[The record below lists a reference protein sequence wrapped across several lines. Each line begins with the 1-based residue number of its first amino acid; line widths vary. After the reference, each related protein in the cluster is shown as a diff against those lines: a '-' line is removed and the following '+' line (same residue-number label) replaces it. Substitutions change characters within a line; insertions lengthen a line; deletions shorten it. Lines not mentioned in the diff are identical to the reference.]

1 MKWILTSLTVF
12 LIISGCGKATGMA
25 STDMESLFIT
35 VRPETAASI
44 EGRLAEDVSLEKM
57 VSLFPSTGVTEI
69 RVTCTQKD
77 SSMLK
82 IVADTISIPIYIT
95 TSEGSPIPR
104 ISVSQNGLFWQ
115 PSYCWSVSETGACS
129 IEGLVILS
137 NSTNQVWNAATVR
150 IEDNLGNA
158 VATTSTG
165 LTIPEGEVVVR
176 WWEATGE
183 AGTLSV
189 VYGWPYT
196 GEWNALQP
204 LIVPS
209 AGPLT
214 PDGTREEMWSRP
226 SSDTIYVLANDIVEI
241 REQQE
246 QIPLGYINEVT
257 LSNIDDR
264 SIDIRMIYPDKL
276 PRGASFVPGDSFQD
290 YVTLTPLESRTMRYS
305 LVYTNL

>member
-1 MKWILTSLTVF
+1 MKWILTSLTVL
-12 LIISGCGKATGMA
+12 LIISGCGKTTGMA

-35 VRPETAASI
+35 VRPEMPASI
-44 EGRLAEDVSLEKM
+44 EGRLAEDISLERM
-57 VSLFPSTGVTEI
+57 ISLLPSTGVTEI
-69 RVTCTQKD
+69 RVTCTQRD
-77 SSMLK
+77 SSSLK
-82 IVADTISIPIYIT
+82 QVADTITVPIYIT
-95 TSEGSPIPR
+95 TSEGFSIPR
-104 ISVSQNGLFWQ
+104 ISVSQKGLLWQ

-150 IEDNLGNA
+150 IEDNLGNP

-183 AGTLSV
+183 AGILSV
-189 VYGWPYT
+189 VYGWPHT
-196 GEWNALQP
+196 GQWNALQP

-214 PDGTREEMWSRP
+214 TNGSREEIWSRP
-226 SSDTIYVLANDIVEI
+226 ASDTIYVLVDDIVEI

-246 QIPLGYINEVT
+246 QISVGYINEVT
-257 LSNIDDR
+257 LSNIADI
-264 SIDIRMIYPDKL
+264 SIDIRMAYPDKL

-305 LVYTNL
+305 LIYTNL

>member
-12 LIISGCGKATGMA
+12 MTISGCGKTTGMA

-35 VRPETAASI
+35 VRPEIPASI
-44 EGRLAEDVSLEKM
+44 EGRLAEDVSLKKM
-57 VSLFPSTGVTEI
+57 VSLLPSTGVTEI
-69 RVTCTQKD
+69 RVTCTRQD
-77 SSMLK
+77 SSSLK
-82 IVADTISIPIYIT
+82 QVADTLSIPIYIT
-95 TSEGSPIPR
+95 TSEGSPVPR
-104 ISVSQNGLFWQ
+104 ISVSQNGLLWQ

-129 IEGLVILS
+129 VEGLVILS

-150 IEDNLGNA
+150 IEDNQGNA

-183 AGTLSV
+183 AGTLSI
-189 VYGWPYT
+189 VYGWPYA
-196 GEWNALQP
+196 GKWNALQP
-204 LIVPS
+204 LIIPS
-209 AGPLT
+209 AGPLI
-214 PDGTREEMWSRP
+214 PGSREEMWSRP
-226 SSDTIYVLANDIVEI
+226 ASDTIYVLVDDIVGI

-246 QIPLGYINEVT
+246 QIPLGYVNEVT
-257 LSNIDDR
+257 LSNIADR
-264 SIDIRMIYPDKL
+264 SIDIRMAYPDKL